1 MVVASTLQFECSRLT
16 QFDNSEQPTIS
27 NMDTILMITVSQD
40 DLNEIKGQEICNTT
54 QDCYIISHG
63 DELIADT
70 LGNVATERD
79 ILMIL

>member
-1 MVVASTLQFECSRLT
+1 
-16 QFDNSEQPTIS
+16 
-27 NMDTILMITVSQD
+27 MITVSQH
-40 DLNEIKGQEICNTT
+40 DLNEIKGQEIYNTT